1 MLYSCLA
8 PTRFKFQRRVSPVS
22 WRDVMRANLDAVI
35 KTGDVAPLKNVL
47 QTAVFSRVTEDE
59 LANLP
64 VNCSV
69 MLVRVLQLAVEVLQN
84 EKVPQ
89 QRAVVVG
96 SPD

>member
-1 MLYSCLA
+1 
-8 PTRFKFQRRVSPVS
+8 
-22 WRDVMRANLDAVI
+22 MRANLDAVI

-47 QTAVFSRVTEDE
+47 QTAVFSLVTEDE

-89 QRAVVVG
+89 QRAVVVVG
-96 SPD
+96 SRD